1 MAGMG
6 KGPHQ
11 PAIRI
16 AEIGNPI
23 YYKTDKRAASAS
35 RATKAGREGGAR
47 GPRALAEELGSILL
61 FVRSVSQGNLAP
73 RGRGGGQRAVRP
85 VTPRSF
91 SEGARADGRERGAG
105 GGCAVS
111 LYG

>member
-1 MAGMG
+1 MSEET
-6 KGPHQ
+6 
-11 PAIRI
+11 RRRRVS
-16 AEIGNPI
+16 ERS
-23 YYKTDKRAASAS
+23 T
-35 RATKAGREGGAR
+35 AR
-47 GPRALAEELGSILL
+47 MVL
-61 FVRSVSQGNLAP
+61 QGNLAP